1 MVDEQDIDQHAE
13 GEYVSHVP
21 LAARPLAGL
30 VGGDHVC
37 CSYGSDD
44 EHQAIVGR
52 HARDAIARGAQFF
65 YFADRSDEGT
75 VRDYLDEAGVDSDA
89 GLASGQIQIMRW
101 FVPDGDIDVDAMIS
115 SFEEL
120 KATTMKAGYS
130 AFVGASEMSWT
141 LARPDESHRI
151 LQYELEVN
159 RAFVAADAIGLCLYD
174 RRLFTPEQLGPLEAA
189 HSYRVCTREHAT
201 TVTRRRLTVTE
212 RDDVFLTL
220 TGELDIDSAP
230 YLAARPLDG
239 DVVVESDELEFIDV
253 AGCRLL
259 VQAAERLQD
268 GHRVIL
274 SRPGPNLLKI
284 LSVCGWRDHPR
295 LALA

>member
-1 MVDEQDIDQHAE
+1 VT
-13 GEYVSHVP
+13 HVP

-30 VGGDHVC
+30 VPGDHVC

-44 EHQAIVGR
+44 EQQAIVGR
-52 HARDAIARGAQFF
+52 HARDALDRGAQFF

-75 VRDYLDEAGVDSDA
+75 IRDYLDEAGVDTDA

-120 KATTMKAGYS
+120 KASTMKAGYS

-141 LARPDESHRI
+141 LDRQAETHRI

-174 RRLFTPEQLGPLEAA
+174 RRLFPSEMLEPLEAA
-189 HSYRVCTREHAT
+189 HSYRVCTHEHRT

-212 RDDVFLTL
+212 RDDIFLTL

-230 YLAARPLDG
+230 YLAARMAARPPDR
-239 DVVVESDELEFIDV
+239 DVVVETDELDFIDV

-259 VQAAERLQD
+259 VRAAERLDD

-274 SRPGPNLLKI
+274 SDPGPNLLKI
-284 LSVCGWRDHPR
+284 LSVCGWHDHPR

>member
-1 MVDEQDIDQHAE
+1 M
-13 GEYVSHVP
+13 SHVP
-21 LAARPLAGL
+21 LAARTLAGL

-44 EHQAIVGR
+44 QHQAIVGR

-75 VRDYLDEAGVDSDA
+75 VRDYLDEAGVDCDA
-89 GLASGQIQIMRW
+89 GLSSGQIQIMRW

-115 SFEEL
+115 GFEEL

-141 LARPDESHRI
+141 LARPDESHRV

-159 RAFVAADAIGLCLYD
+159 RAFMAADAIGLCLYD

-189 HSYRVCTREHAT
+189 HSYHVCTHEHAT
-201 TVTRRRLTVTE
+201 TATRRGLTVTE
-212 RDDVFLTL
+212 RDDVVLTL

-230 YLAARPLDG
+230 YLAARLAARPLDR
-239 DVVVESDELEFIDV
+239 DVVVETHELEFIDV

-259 VQAAERLQD
+259 VHAAERLDD

-274 SRPGPNLLKI
+274 SSPGPNLLKI